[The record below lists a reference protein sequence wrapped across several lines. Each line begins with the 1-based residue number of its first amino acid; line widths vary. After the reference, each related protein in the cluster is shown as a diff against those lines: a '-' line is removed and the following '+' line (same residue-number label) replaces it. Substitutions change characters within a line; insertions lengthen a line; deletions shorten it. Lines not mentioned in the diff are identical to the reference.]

1 MQRLIL
7 LLCLFQIAS
16 MICAFYKLCED
27 GKEERVRERLSQ
39 LPVAGTQNCVS
50 SRDNAQEH
58 DIEVC
63 RL

>member
-1 MQRLIL
+1 MQIVIL

-16 MICAFYKLCED
+16 MICGFYKLCED

-39 LPVAGTQNCVS
+39 LPVAGTQNCVPS
-50 SRDNAQEH
+50 GDNSQEQ

-63 RL
+63 RS